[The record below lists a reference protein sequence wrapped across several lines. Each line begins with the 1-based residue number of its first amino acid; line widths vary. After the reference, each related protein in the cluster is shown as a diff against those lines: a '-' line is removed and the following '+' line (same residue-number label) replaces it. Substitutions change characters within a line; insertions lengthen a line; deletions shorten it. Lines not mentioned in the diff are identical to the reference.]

1 MEDRQFT
8 VTLEGGRPWGFSL
21 QGGLEFRSPLRVGK
35 VRERGKEREDGGGR
49 GREGRGGEEEERLN
63 RGLIHPCASTDM
75 HTLHT
80 VYLVWHLSTYMHVCA
95 FSHVNGIACGT
106 GEVTLQDNGRWLWP
120 GIL

>member
-8 VTLEGGRPWGFSL
+8 VMLEGGRPWGFSL

-63 RGLIHPCASTDM
+63 RGLIHPCASTIQICIPY
-75 HTLHT
+75 TQCTLSGTYLHT
-80 VYLVWHLSTYMHVCA
+80 CMYVHSVM
-95 FSHVNGIACGT
+95 
-106 GEVTLQDNGRWLWP
+106 
-120 GIL
+120 